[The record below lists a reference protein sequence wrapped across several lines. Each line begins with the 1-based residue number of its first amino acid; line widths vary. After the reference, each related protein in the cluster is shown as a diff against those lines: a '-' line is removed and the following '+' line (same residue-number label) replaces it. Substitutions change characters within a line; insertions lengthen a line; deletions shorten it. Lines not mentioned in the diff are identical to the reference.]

1 MSKKHILIADD
12 EQNTLMTMQFILEV
26 ADYRVTTADNGR
38 EALDKILLSSD
49 TSSPVDLLITDIQM
63 PGLTGLELMGE
74 LNRLKMDVPFLAI
87 TGYGDKELIAELT
100 KSGCDKH
107 LDKPIDEEELVEC
120 VGMLLEGKDQ

>member
-38 EALDKILLSSD
+38 DALDKILVSRNAN
-49 TSSPVDLLITDIQM
+49 SPVHLLITDIQM
-63 PGLTGLELMGE
+63 PGLTGLELMDE
-74 LNRLKMDVPFLAI
+74 LNRLKIDVPFLAI
-87 TGYGDKELIAELT
+87 TGYGNKELIAELT
-100 KSGCDKH
+100 SMGCDRY

-120 VGMLLEGKDQ
+120 LAMLLE